1 MNKTIKTII
10 LYPCI
15 IELSWSSLPSAHIT
29 YYASVPWRTPT
40 KCNFQYLHII
50 HDPLF
55 PIFAST
61 VYPSWRIHIALRNS
75 PLSWRFYQ
83 RLITNCSRYKCRMP
97 MYIYMCV
104 CVILNPLN
112 SLNFPSYYPVSCYHV
127 LRKLWLQL
135 APHGGMWMFIAPQ
148 IPPNPLDSNPFTLIW
163 NTPIAWS
170 QLCGTSGTSLLNH
183 GF

>member
-1 MNKTIKTII
+1 MYQIISTTAQFWFISDIMNKTIKTII

-61 VYPSWRIHIALRNS
+61 VYPSWRIHIALRNG

-83 RLITNCSRYKCRMP
+83 RLITNCSRYKCRMS
-97 MYIYMCV
+97 MYIYIYMCV
-104 CVILNPLN
+104 CDSEPIEFIE
-112 SLNFPSYYPVSCYHV
+112 FPIVLPSIMLSCASET
-127 LRKLWLQL
+127 L
-135 APHGGMWMFIAPQ
+135 APTGSPWGNVDVHSSSDP
-148 IPPNPLDSNPFTLIW
+148 S
-163 NTPIAWS
+163 
-170 QLCGTSGTSLLNH
+170 
-183 GF
+183 